1 MFGSFSITETIFPLT
16 VEKKTWDL
24 KRDLKKKREKA
35 GLKVLIENPS
45 CGPRMYRIFLGC
57 VPFAKSFS
65 VIGAAQSASVYRWG
79 SENGNGTYVLKI
91 VAEVHPK
98 EEKPEKMVFYAKK
111 PYHRTEKMIFTNF
124 RI

>member
-1 MFGSFSITETIFPLT
+1 VL
-16 VEKKTWDL
+16 L
-24 KRDLKKKREKA
+24 AQLNLLLAA
-35 GLKVLIENPS
+35 G
-45 CGPRMYRIFLGC
+45 G
-57 VPFAKSFS
+57 
-65 VIGAAQSASVYRWG
+65 G

-111 PYHRTEKMIFTNF
+111 PYHRTEKMIFPNF